1 VLSRGYRQKTG
12 KLINGPIG
20 WAKSKVFYLRLLR
33 RDELT
38 DIQEAFLIYVE
49 FRKEQLKMMELQIV
63 AASGMTKENSKIV
76 IELLNSYESTVLPV
90 EKKAKERSFED
101 QAREQL
107 AKEVKKA
114 FVVKQTTEIN
124 SDKIK
129 KNKNAATL
137 ASHYLLEKDKEV
149 LSKNRVYSKSSSTS
163 IKERR

>member
-1 VLSRGYRQKTG
+1 
-12 KLINGPIG
+12 
-20 WAKSKVFYLRLLR
+20 
-33 RDELT
+33 
-38 DIQEAFLIYVE
+38 
-49 FRKEQLKMMELQIV
+49 MMELQIV